1 MSSSVQFHSID
12 AFDVEGDAFRLSA
25 PSTGG
30 AWKSQRASG
39 LIKGLCSA
47 GCCAVAALISLAAV
61 TLLMSATALL
71 LAQATWRSLQ
81 QQQQQQ
87 SPSMPGS
94 PRDLSPPP
102 LPQMPPP
109 PSFRPVSRIAFG
121 SCTSHDLRPQP
132 IWGAVI
138 AVQPDAWIWVGD
150 MAYTDNPLVDCK

>member
-1 MSSSVQFHSID
+1 MSSSVQFHSIE

-25 PSTGG
+25 PPTGG

-39 LIKGLCSA
+39 LIRGLCSA
-47 GCCAVAALISLAAV
+47 GCCAIAALISLAAV

-81 QQQQQQ
+81 QQQQ
-87 SPSMPGS
+87 SSSMPGS

-102 LPQMPPP
+102 QTPAPPA
-109 PSFRPVSRIAFG
+109 FRPVSRIAFG

-132 IWGAVI
+132 IWGAVV
-138 AVQPDAWIWVGD
+138 AARPDAWIWVGD